1 ERMQPMP
8 GFAGK
13 LDDEQLTD
21 LLNYLRQTWGGLP
34 GDLGPQQVAQLK
46 MESASAHTVKVK

>member
-1 ERMQPMP
+1 MQPMP

-46 MESASAHTVKVK
+46 TESASVHTVKVK